1 MGTNSLPSS
10 ANRHTFA
17 PVFARRSTST
27 CPHSRNWMAEPL
39 ETDGLLE
46 FAAVSGGEAFT
57 SYSSKG
63 VKPPFVAFPEQF
75 ERARATRE

>member
-1 MGTNSLPSS
+1 
-10 ANRHTFA
+10 
-17 PVFARRSTST
+17 
-27 CPHSRNWMAEPL
+27 MAEPL